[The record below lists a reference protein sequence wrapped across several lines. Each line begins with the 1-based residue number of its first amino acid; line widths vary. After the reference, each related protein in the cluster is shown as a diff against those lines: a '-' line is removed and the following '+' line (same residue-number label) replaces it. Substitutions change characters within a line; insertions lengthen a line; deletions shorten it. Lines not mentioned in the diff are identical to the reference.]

1 VADPAGATVHVES
14 SVADYAAAQRV
25 LRRRKL
31 AASQWLW
38 SLPAVILAILVM
50 VLVERSLGSFPGLPE
65 WAHPFI
71 SVPLAAA
78 FYFRA
83 SHYLNRYRF
92 KALLDPKGPFLAPTD
107 YRLAPDGLHWQNHRG
122 EGRIAWHA
130 VLQVEET
137 ATHIFLFVD
146 RAMAHVLPK
155 RCFGSDAKAADFFV
169 LARHFADSAR
179 TKAA

>member
-1 VADPAGATVHVES
+1 VTDPATVHVQS
-14 SVADYAAAQRV
+14 TVADYAAAQRV

-31 AASQWLW
+31 AASGWLW
-38 SLPAVILAILVM
+38 SLPAIGLAVVVLA
-50 VLVERSLGSFPGLPE
+50 LVERSLGSFPALPE

-83 SHYLNRYRF
+83 SHYLSRTRF
-92 KALLDPKGPFLAPTD
+92 KALLDPMGPFLAPTD
-107 YRLAPDGLHWQNHRG
+107 YRLAADGFHWRNHRG

-130 VLQVEET
+130 VLEVEQT
-137 ATHIFLFVD
+137 ATHVFLFVD

-155 RCFGSDAKAADFFV
+155 RCFASAAAAQDFV
-169 LARHFADSAR
+169 TLARHFADSAR
-179 TKAA
+179 AKAA

>member
-1 VADPAGATVHVES
+1 VES

-31 AASQWLW
+31 AASGWLW
-38 SLPAVILAILVM
+38 AAPAVLLAILVM
-50 VLVERSLGSFPGLPE
+50 ALVNRSLDSFPELPE
-65 WAHPFI
+65 WTHPFVI
-71 SVPLAAA
+71 VPLAAA

-107 YRLAPDGLHWQNHRG
+107 YRLSADGLHWQNHRG

-130 VLQVEET
+130 VLEVDQT
-137 ATHIFLFVD
+137 ASHIYLFVD

-155 RCFGSDAKAADFFV
+155 RCFASEAAAQDFLM
-169 LARHFADSAR
+169 LARHFANGA
-179 TKAA
+179 KAA